1 MTAAVFVLAAV
12 GAKAFYLLMI
22 WLASA
27 IIASELSKR
36 KGYGE
41 KWGLGTGLLLSFV
54 GAIIWV
60 FVPARE
66 NSPWRQRKQRAE
78 AAKTA
83 EAMAAAQADE
93 TR

>member
-1 MTAAVFVLAAV
+1 MTATLILAAV

-27 IIASELSKR
+27 IAASELSNR

-41 KWGLGTGLLLSFV
+41 KWGLGTGLLLSV
-54 GAIIWV
+54 IGVIIWV
-60 FVPARE
+60 FVPAKA

-78 AAKTA
+78 AAKG
-83 EAMAAAQADE
+83 
-93 TR
+93 

>member
-1 MTAAVFVLAAV
+1 MTTALFVLAAV

-27 IIASELSKR
+27 IAASELSKR

-54 GAIIWV
+54 AVIIWAV
-60 FVPARE
+60 VPPKAD
-66 NSPWRQRKQRAE
+66 SPWRQRQQRAA
-78 AAKTA
+78 AAKT
-83 EAMAAAQADE
+83 E
-93 TR
+93 

>member
-1 MTAAVFVLAAV
+1 MTVHFVFAAV

-27 IIASELSKR
+27 IAAAELSKR

-54 GAIIWV
+54 AVIIWAV
-60 FVPARE
+60 VPPKAD
-66 NSPWRQRKQRAE
+66 SPWRQRQQRE
-78 AAKTA
+78 RAAKG
-83 EAMAAAQADE
+83 
-93 TR
+93 